1 MINKAIKISDLY
13 KEEST
18 KMKTVTM
25 NVVATTIGLSKI
37 TTAEEIIVIMNRSK
51 IVTTDSPESKGDFM
65 MTIKEVKIYYFIIK
79 VSIHKYKFQDTMI
92 VKSKNQKTLA
102 VAVAIRFSKTA
113 VRPPP
118 LVTNP
123 NLTMIT

>member
-65 MTIKEVKIYYFIIK
+65 MTIKEVKIYIL
-79 VSIHKYKFQDTMI
+79 S
-92 VKSKNQKTLA
+92 
-102 VAVAIRFSKTA
+102 
-113 VRPPP
+113 
-118 LVTNP
+118 
-123 NLTMIT
+123 

>member
-1 MINKAIKISDLY
+1 
-13 KEEST
+13 
-18 KMKTVTM
+18 
-25 NVVATTIGLSKI
+25 
-37 TTAEEIIVIMNRSK
+37 
-51 IVTTDSPESKGDFM
+51 
-65 MTIKEVKIYYFIIK
+65 
-79 VSIHKYKFQDTMI
+79 MI

-113 VRPPP
+113 GRPPP

>member
-1 MINKAIKISDLY
+1 
-13 KEEST
+13 
-18 KMKTVTM
+18 MKTVTM

-79 VSIHKYKFQDTMI
+79 VSIHKYKFKDTMI

-102 VAVAIRFSKTA
+102 VAVAIRFSKIA

>member
-1 MINKAIKISDLY
+1 
-13 KEEST
+13 
-18 KMKTVTM
+18 
-25 NVVATTIGLSKI
+25 
-37 TTAEEIIVIMNRSK
+37 
-51 IVTTDSPESKGDFM
+51 
-65 MTIKEVKIYYFIIK
+65 
-79 VSIHKYKFQDTMI
+79 MI

-102 VAVAIRFSKTA
+102 VVAAIRFSKTA